1 MKSFLLLILSL
12 MITGWE
18 ASSEVKGCT
27 DGWVEFTCKYPKN
40 NTYSSVDVVKD
51 NQTIIET
58 TQKNVRQTK
67 GRFSV
72 YNDGKNKS
80 LRVVI
85 KPLQQEDSGEYEC
98 KFDQESDPANEVDLR
113 VDDGCQPQFNQTAYR
128 TAKTTIS
135 CDKRNN
141 SGVMFFC
148 KENGSICEDISNG
161 SFTLP
166 ETSSS
171 FNMSIS
177 NVSSQHAG
185 VYWCGVET
193 NNGSNR
199 AALRKIQLEVE
210 GEKQTSDTF
219 RASNNTELLYYLN
232 ITSSSSYICFFHPVD
247 HCICPQRWSSN
258 YIKSWVLLV
267 TWNHTC
273 GRLCD
278 CTAGAA
284 YLVSRLETISAFRK
298 HKNWRTEK

>member
-1 MKSFLLLILSL
+1 MERFHTFYLPCLFS
-12 MITGWE
+12 G
-18 ASSEVKGCT
+18 KGC
-27 DGWVEFTCKYPKN
+27 
-40 NTYSSVDVVKD
+40 
-51 NQTIIET
+51 QT
-58 TQKNVRQTK
+58 
-67 GRFSV
+67 
-72 YNDGKNKS
+72 
-80 LRVVI
+80 
-85 KPLQQEDSGEYEC
+85 P
-98 KFDQESDPANEVDLR
+98 
-113 VDDGCQPQFNQTAYR
+113 FNQTAYR

-193 NNGSNR
+193 DKGSNR

-219 RASNNTELLYYLN
+219 RFDLLTDIMKVSNTLLNTVTDRQLSVYNCLEK
-232 ITSSSSYICFFHPVD
+232 ITFFLR
-247 HCICPQRWSSN
+247 C
-258 YIKSWVLLV
+258 
-267 TWNHTC
+267 
-273 GRLCD
+273 
-278 CTAGAA
+278 
-284 YLVSRLETISAFRK
+284 
-298 HKNWRTEK
+298 